1 MCTVVTE
8 THHRSLLFTVATKA
22 GNMCLND
29 KDKSQRNRVT
39 RVTMPFSLD

>member
-1 MCTVVTE
+1 MCTVITE

-39 RVTMPFSLD
+39 MPFSPD